1 MPPVSATPPYS
12 FTPRGAAAVAYR
24 VAPAYGGVPGPA
36 RRRPLMASSVA
47 EVTPLRIL
55 VVEPDARARSL
66 LEVGLSRAGFSVI
79 AAHTLTEAQDLMGV
93 GRALPSMLVCE
104 ADLRG
109 EDGFRFCGQLRA
121 DLRTAQV
128 PVVMLSQRPES
139 FHLEMAGGSGVD
151 DYLPKPVFL
160 NDVVAL
166 ARLKAGESASQAV
179 FDADSARL
187 PMGELLRALLAGM
200 RSGHIELKDGTA
212 RLSFRQ
218 GQVVDCEL
226 EGVRGARALSRMLL
240 LARGPY
246 QVTFGPA
253 LARGTLCVDLREL
266 CRSVLPDL
274 ARSRRA
280 QERSLPLE
288 AVLQPDTARLR
299 EVLPDLP
306 DGVNSLVRLF
316 DGERTLKQV
325 ILRCELPEASALL
338 ITTRLYGLGALGPE
352 ESRVLA
358 APAAPLAVV
367 TITSPDNLEQA
378 LASVAERA
386 SAPVLALA
394 PAPAPAAELPAPL
407 PPAPA
412 PAAMPAEPA
421 RPYLRAQLQDDFAE
435 RLDEALQ
442 RAAAATAQAA
452 LTPPK
457 TSIVDVHYFAS
468 RRTSGTITQP
478 LPIAAVRP
486 RRWWRSVQAKVA
498 AGALALFIGSAAV
511 GSVLFRPAA
520 TEAQA
525 PAASPSTSSPDFS
538 VLPDWLAP
546 RAVGTAESWV
556 TLGRRYYD
564 EGDLEG
570 AKAAAIQALALDPES
585 GPALL
590 LLATIQYGMNQPVEA
605 KAALRRYLAVDP
617 DGQFA
622 PEARTLLER

>member
-1 MPPVSATPPYS
+1 MPPPSATPLYS
-12 FTPRGAAAVAYR
+12 FSPRGAAAVAYQ
-24 VAPAYGGVPGPA
+24 AAAAFGGAPGPA
-36 RRRPLMASSVA
+36 KRRPLMASSLA
-47 EVTPLRIL
+47 EVGPLRVL

-66 LEVGLSRAGFSVI
+66 LEVGLARAGFSVI
-79 AAHTLTEAQDLMGV
+79 SARTLAEAQDVMGV
-93 GRALPSMLVCE
+93 GRALPAMLVCE
-104 ADLRG
+104 SDLQG

-128 PVVMLSQRPES
+128 PVVMLSQRPEA
-139 FHLEMAGGSGVD
+139 FHLEMASGAGVD

-179 FDADSARL
+179 YAADSARL
-187 PMGELLRALLAGM
+187 PLGELLRALLAGM

-218 GQVVDCEL
+218 GQVVDCEV

-266 CRSVLPDL
+266 CRTVLPDV
-274 ARSRRA
+274 ARSRKA

-288 AVLQPDTARLR
+288 AVLQADTVRLR

-306 DGVNSLVRLF
+306 EGVNSLVRLF

-325 ILRCELPEASALL
+325 LLRCELPEASALL

-352 ESRVLA
+352 ESRE
-358 APAAPLAVV
+358 PAAPLAVV
-367 TITSPDNLEQA
+367 TVTSTMGLEQA
-378 LASVAERA
+378 LAAVAERA
-386 SAPVLALA
+386 AVPALA
-394 PAPAPAAELPAPL
+394 PAAEPQ
-407 PPAPA
+407 
-412 PAAMPAEPA
+412 PAEPA
-421 RPYLRAQLQDDFAE
+421 RPYLRVQLQDDFAE
-435 RLDEALQ
+435 RLDDALQ

-457 TSIVDVHYFAS
+457 TSIVDVHYFAAK
-468 RRTSGTITQP
+468 RPTGAIEAPPR
-478 LPIAAVRP
+478 IAAERP
-486 RRWWRSVQAKVA
+486 RPWWRSAQAKVA
-498 AGALALFIGSAAV
+498 AGALALFVGSAAV

-520 TEAQA
+520 AETPA
-525 PAASPSTSSPDFS
+525 PAASAAAPGFA

-556 TLGRRYYD
+556 TLGRRRYD
-564 EGDLEG
+564 DGDLEG
-570 AKAAAIQALALDPES
+570 AKAAAVQALAVDPQS

-590 LLATIQYGMNQPVEA
+590 LLATIHYGMNQPVEA

-617 DGQFA
+617 GGQFA
-622 PEARTLLER
+622 AEARTLLER